1 MPATPAQDTSGGISL
16 DKVPYHIAIIMDGNG
31 RWARSRN
38 LPRIA
43 GHRAGV
49 ENLRL
54 ILRSAAEFGIS
65 ILTVYAF
72 STENWGRPGIEVK
85 ALLSLFEEA
94 IDHELAELQRNGV
107 RFHHIG
113 RTTGIEPRLV
123 KKLQQIE
130 QATCANSRIT
140 LNVAFNY
147 GGRAEIVDAFRR
159 MLAEKL
165 TADEVTEEALGSY
178 LTTTGQPDPDLVIRT
193 AGEMRLSN
201 FLVWQAAYAEYYS
214 TQVYWPDFDR
224 SELLKALIAFQQR
237 KRRFGK
243 LDTDEPTAN
252 EP

>member
-1 MPATPAQDTSGGISL
+1 MPATSAQVEITDIPLG
-16 DKVPYHIAIIMDGNG
+16 KVPYHVAIIMDGNG

-43 GHRAGV
+43 GHRAGL
-49 ENLRL
+49 ENLRQ
-54 ILRSAAEFGIS
+54 ILRSAAELGIS

-72 STENWGRPGIEVK
+72 STENWGRPGIEVR

-94 IDHELAELQRNGV
+94 IDHELADLQRNGV

-123 KKLQQIE
+123 NKLRQVE
-130 QATCANSRIT
+130 HATSANTRII

-147 GGRAEIVDAFRR
+147 GGRAELVDAFSS
-159 MLAEKL
+159 MLADKITL
-165 TADEVTEEALGSY
+165 DEITEETINRY
-178 LTTTGQPDPDLVIRT
+178 LSTAGQPDPDLVIRT

-214 TQVYWPDFDR
+214 TPVYWPDFDR
-224 SELLKALIAFQQR
+224 NELIKSLNAYQQR

-243 LDTDEPTAN
+243 IDADEPNATR
-252 EP
+252 

>member
-1 MPATPAQDTSGGISL
+1 MPARLVQDALTIDSL
-16 DKVPYHIAIIMDGNG
+16 DKVPYHVAIIMDGNG

-72 STENWGRPGIEVK
+72 STENWGRPGVEVR
-85 ALLSLFEEA
+85 ALLNLFEEA
-94 IDHELAELQRNGV
+94 IDHELAELQHNGV
-107 RFHHIG
+107 KFHHIG
-113 RTTGIEPRLV
+113 LTTGIEPRLV
-123 KKLQQIE
+123 KKLHQVE
-130 QATCANSRIT
+130 QATSANSRIT

-165 TADEVTEEALGSY
+165 TADEVTEETLGSH
-178 LTTTGQPDPDLVIRT
+178 LTTAGQPDPDLVIRT

-201 FLVWQAAYAEYYS
+201 FLVWQTAYSEYYT
-214 TQVYWPDFDR
+214 TQVYWPDFNR
-224 SELLKALIAFQQR
+224 SELFRALIAFQQR

-243 LDTDEPTAN
+243 LDSDATIEVS
-252 EP
+252 

>member
-1 MPATPAQDTSGGISL
+1 MPATPAQSTLTDVPL
-16 DKVPYHIAIIMDGNG
+16 VKVPYHVAIIMDGNG
-31 RWARSRN
+31 RWARSRK

-54 ILRSAAEFGIS
+54 ILRSATEFGIS

-72 STENWGRPGIEVK
+72 STENWGRPGVEVR
-85 ALLSLFEEA
+85 ALLSIFEEA
-94 IDHELAELQRNGV
+94 IDRELDELQQNGV

-113 RTTGIEPRLV
+113 RITGIEPRLV
-123 KKLQQIE
+123 KKLQEIE
-130 QATCANSRIT
+130 QATLANTHIT

-159 MLAEKL
+159 MMAEKL
-165 TADEVTEEALGSY
+165 TADEVTEESVGRY
-178 LTTTGQPDPDLVIRT
+178 LTTAGQPDPDFIIRT

-201 FLVWQAAYAEYYS
+201 FLVWQAAYAEYYC
-214 TQVYWPDFDR
+214 THVYWPDFNR
-224 SELLKALIAFQQR
+224 NELLKALIAFQQR

-243 LDTDEPTAN
+243 LDSDAPATVDS
-252 EP
+252 

>member
-1 MPATPAQDTSGGISL
+1 MSATPAQDALTEIPL
-16 DKVPYHIAIIMDGNG
+16 VKVPYHVAIIMDGNG
-31 RWARSRN
+31 RWARSHN

-72 STENWGRPGIEVK
+72 STENWGRPGVEVR

-94 IDHELAELQRNGV
+94 IERELDELQRNGV
-107 RFHHIG
+107 KFHHIG

-130 QATCANSRIT
+130 QATLANTRIT

-147 GGRAEIVDAFRR
+147 GGRVELVDAFRR

-165 TADEVTEEALGSY
+165 TADDVTEESIGHY
-178 LTTTGQPDPDLVIRT
+178 LSTAGQPDPDLVIRT

-214 TQVYWPDFDR
+214 TQVYWPDFNR
-224 SELLKALIAFQQR
+224 NELFKALIAFQQR

-243 LDTDEPTAN
+243 LDADAPAAVDS
-252 EP
+252 